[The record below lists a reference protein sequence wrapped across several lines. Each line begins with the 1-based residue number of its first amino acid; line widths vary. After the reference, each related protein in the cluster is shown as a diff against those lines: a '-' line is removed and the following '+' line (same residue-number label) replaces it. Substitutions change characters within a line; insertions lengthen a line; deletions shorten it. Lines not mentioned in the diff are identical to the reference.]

1 MAEDPESPT
10 PEDEIEYEEV
20 RRRARRAIAERLLI

>member
-1 MAEDPESPT
+1 MAENPESPT